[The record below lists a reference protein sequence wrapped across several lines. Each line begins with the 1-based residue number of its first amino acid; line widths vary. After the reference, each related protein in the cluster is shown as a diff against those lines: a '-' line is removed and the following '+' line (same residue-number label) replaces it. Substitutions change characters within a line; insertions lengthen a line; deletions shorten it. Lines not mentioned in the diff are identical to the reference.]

1 MDNDATVAAVP
12 EPSRS
17 EERPAHETSAGE
29 TSAGETSAGETSAGE
44 TSAGETPREGPRA
57 LDVVG
62 MGNAIVDVLAEVPD
76 RVLAEL
82 GLVRGSMELADL
94 RRAEEIYSA
103 LGPAV
108 EVSGGSAANTVAG
121 VAALGGTAGFV
132 GKVADDDLGNV
143 FVHDMRASGVD
154 LRVAVADADVGDAE
168 ERGTGRSL
176 VLVTGDAERTMATH
190 LGVAGIL
197 GPEDVPGDL
206 VARCRVLYLEGYLW
220 DRPSA
225 KEAMRLAVEIAH
237 DHDRSVALSL
247 SDSFCV
253 ERHRQDLLDL
263 VLGDVDVLFGNEHE
277 LVRLFEVHT
286 LEDALSAAAETGALV
301 AATCGARGSFVVD
314 GRGPVEVPAAHAP
327 QIVDKTGAGD
337 MYASGFL
344 FGLSRGLEP
353 ADCARLGSKCA
364 SAVLGHLGA
373 RPKHDLAQLARA
385 EGLR

>member
-1 MDNDATVAAVP
+1 MAAVP
-12 EPSRS
+12 EPTNAQ
-17 EERPAHETSAGE
+17 ESAGRVIGWSP
-29 TSAGETSAGETSAGE
+29 TGWSPTDGIPGDGSRT
-44 TSAGETPREGPRA
+44 

-82 GLVRGSMELADL
+82 GLVRGSMELVDL
-94 RRAEEIYSA
+94 HRVEQIYSA

-121 VAALGGTAGFV
+121 VAALGGSSGFV
-132 GKVADDDLGNV
+132 GKVGDDDLGHV

-154 LRVAVADADVGDAE
+154 LRVAIADAVADADADARDAE

-190 LGVAGIL
+190 LGVAGTL
-197 GPEDVPGDL
+197 GPKDVPVDL
-206 VARCRVLYLEGYLW
+206 VERGKVLYLEGYLW
-220 DRPSA
+220 DREPA
-225 KEAMRLAVEIAH
+225 KEAMRRAVEIAH
-237 DHDRSVALSL
+237 DCDRSVALSL

-253 ERHRQDLLDL
+253 ERHRRDLLDL
-263 VLGDVDVLFGNEHE
+263 VVGDVDVLFGNEHE
-277 LVRLFEVHT
+277 LVRLFDT
-286 LEDALSAAAETGALV
+286 GTFDDALSAAEETGVLV

-314 GRGPVEVPAAHAP
+314 GHGALEVPAAPAP
-327 QIVDKTGAGD
+327 KIVDKTGAGD

-344 FGLSRGLEP
+344 FGLTRGLEP
-353 ADCARLGSKCA
+353 ADCARLGSMCA

-373 RPKHDLAQLARA
+373 RPKHDLAGLARA
-385 EGLR
+385 EGLA